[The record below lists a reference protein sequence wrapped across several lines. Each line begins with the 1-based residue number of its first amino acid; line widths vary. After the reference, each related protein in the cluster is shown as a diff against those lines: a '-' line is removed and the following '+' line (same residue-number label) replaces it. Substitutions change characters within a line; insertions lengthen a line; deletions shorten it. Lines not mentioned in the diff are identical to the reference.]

1 MKVDFSKIRDRYGE
15 NERVVFCQEWDG
27 EVTLRRATSEER
39 VEAAIALSQLEKDE
53 SGRPSN
59 QREMLRAALP
69 LVSQTIIDGDV
80 RPFDSDVGRE
90 ELRNHHMMAVIQL
103 MSDVLEINMLGGH
116 ADEAI
121 DESKNDLAAAT
132 NGS

>member
-27 EVTLRRATSEER
+27 EVTLRRASSEER
-39 VEAAIALSQLEKDE
+39 VETAISLSQLEKDDD
-53 SGRPSN
+53 GKPSD
-59 QREMLRAALP
+59 QRAMLRAAIP
-69 LVSQTIIDGDV
+69 LVSQTIVDGEI

-90 ELRNHHMMAVIQL
+90 ELLSDHMMAVIQL
-103 MSDVLEINMLGGH
+103 MPDVLTINMLGGH

-121 DESKNDLAAAT
+121 DEAKNDLAAAT

>member
-1 MKVDFSKIRDRYGE
+1 MKVDFGKIRERHGPSD
-15 NERVVFCQEWDG
+15 RVVRCDEWDG

-39 VEAAIALSQLEKDE
+39 IEAAISLSQLDKDKD
-53 SGRPSN
+53 GRPSD
-59 QREMLRAALP
+59 QRAMLRASIP
-69 LVSQTIIDGDV
+69 LASQTIIDGDI

-90 ELRNHHMMAVIQL
+90 ELRDKHMMAVIQL
-103 MSDVLEINMLGGH
+103 MSDILDINMLGGH
-116 ADEAI
+116 AEEAI